1 MVQNP
6 QTPSKDGFAK
16 VPNRSGNGIEPPHP
30 DDPILKLDNVIVTP
44 HALCWTGQMFEGIG
58 AKDVQAVLE
67 LSRGQVPAG
76 IVNGVVLDNPIWQQ
90 RLARYAVS

>member
-1 MVQNP
+1 
-6 QTPSKDGFAK
+6 
-16 VPNRSGNGIEPPHP
+16 
-30 DDPILKLDNVIVTP
+30 
-44 HALCWTGQMFEGIG
+44 MFEGIG

-76 IVNGVVLDNPIWQQ
+76 IVNGVVLDNPIWQR